1 MKFILPV
8 PRIFGHYIFQNFN
21 NCGKNEVPVPATVR
35 APYMQLTE
43 NPFRNLEIPHLQ
55 NLAGTIDPDIGNS
68 IMGVPQPPYT
78 RTSVMQPPSYII
90 KSNGRRRSAWTSRIG
105 LPPRAAFRFA
115 SSIATSGGCPRVMLH
130 HPVRYAEISAGS
142 VGNDGPGYNHPRTSS
157 LSR

>member
-68 IMGVPQPPYT
+68 IMGVPQPPYPYE
-78 RTSVMQPPSYII
+78 RDAASFIHYKI
-90 KSNGRRRSAWTSRIG
+90 KRKTTVCMDKQDRAPAKSR
-105 LPPRAAFRFA
+105 LPFCL
-115 SSIATSGGCPRVMLH
+115 IDC
-130 HPVRYAEISAGS
+130 
-142 VGNDGPGYNHPRTSS
+142 NK
-157 LSR
+157 